1 MSSTAV
7 LAPTAHRAALAAQ
20 QTALRPNLA
29 RRHRGVVVMTA
40 LAIGLSIPLTGAGS
54 AVASPRPP
62 SLASTAAATV
72 AATSALTS
80 PVAMGKY
87 DV

>member
-7 LAPTAHRAALAAQ
+7 LAPTAHRAALAAR
-20 QTALRPNLA
+20 QTALRPNLV
-29 RRHRGVVVMTA
+29 RRHRGVVALTA

-62 SLASTAAATV
+62 SRASTV

-80 PVAMGKY
+80 PVAMGKF